1 MLMRLMNS
9 SSQITACSAISSV
22 DSAWMIDPGW
32 CTKIEF
38 SVSVCRVRFE
48 VKVPEPLEQSRMTKA
63 SMRVG

>member
-22 DSAWMIDPGW
+22 DSAWMIDPGR
-32 CTKIEF
+32 CTKIEL
-38 SVSVCRVRFE
+38 SVCRVRFE